1 MKLKGDAIFD
11 KKRTGG
17 LKNDKRSS
25 QNSET
30 LHFDGKWKYRNTEE
44 WKMIYGVK
52 NDTRRFSRKIFT
64 KVVERNAR

>member
-11 KKRTGG
+11 EKRTGG

-30 LHFDGKWKYRNTEE
+30 LHFDGKWKYRSTEE
-44 WKMIYGVK
+44 WKMIYDFK
-52 NDTRRFSRKIFT
+52 NDTRRFSR
-64 KVVERNAR
+64 